1 MKQFSE
7 SIVIMDEKQNNQQF
21 EDNIKSKITLDEPIV
36 TELSKTSENVSI
48 TPFNQIFEQRIIDI
62 LTDFIKN
69 FHPPNT

>member
-1 MKQFSE
+1 
-7 SIVIMDEKQNNQQF
+7 MDEKQNNQQF

-36 TELSKTSENVSI
+36 TELSKTSENVPI

-62 LTDFIKN
+62 LTDFMKN